1 MLTAVQAFFHSHRE
15 KLLAFANM
23 PIPTA
28 SGVKAL
34 YEKRIGKTA
43 QQESQGRRVINK
55 LEIERTSYNPV
66 DGHPFL
72 PGSSI
77 KGAIRTAL
85 LDGINDE
92 KPLNDRNERSQKLQ
106 ERLFGGTFHTDPMRL
121 VSIGD
126 ASWKGS
132 TDRPSREVKFAVNR
146 KRKRVIK
153 DGNLVPSQAEAS
165 NLYQL
170 LECIAP
176 HHYQSFNGSLTLL
189 NTESVTQ
196 AKHKLPKQDLH
207 WTIKEIAEAC
217 NAFYIGLFRQ
227 EINAMRE
234 LDYIKTNW
242 LEPLEKL
249 LDADLLKRLNAG
261 EAFLLRV
268 GRHSGGEALTLNGVR
283 NIMIKGQGRD
293 RTWEKQPKTWWFAS
307 DEIGNKTNLLPFGW
321 ILVEIEP
328 KSTDVQLQQWLENDC
343 TDLSNWMPQQLA
355 KQNQLK
361 QNAEFQQRIQQEKIA
376 AEQQHTEEL
385 RLKQEA
391 EQQRLADLSPIE
403 QEIESFLKPI
413 PAPEHDTRLLQELEK
428 GRWQDSEAKIVAKK
442 IKDLM
447 EQAGKWLPDFTGD
460 NKQKVK
466 LKERSQKVLKY
477 LRD

>member
-1 MLTAVQAFFHSHRE
+1 
-15 KLLAFANM
+15 
-23 PIPTA
+23 
-28 SGVKAL
+28 
-34 YEKRIGKTA
+34 
-43 QQESQGRRVINK
+43 
-55 LEIERTSYNPV
+55 
-66 DGHPFL
+66 
-72 PGSSI
+72 
-77 KGAIRTAL
+77 
-85 LDGINDE
+85 
-92 KPLNDRNERSQKLQ
+92 
-106 ERLFGGTFHTDPMRL
+106 
-121 VSIGD
+121 
-126 ASWKGS
+126 
-132 TDRPSREVKFAVNR
+132 
-146 KRKRVIK
+146 
-153 DGNLVPSQAEAS
+153 
-165 NLYQL
+165 
-170 LECIAP
+170 
-176 HHYQSFNGSLTLL
+176 
-189 NTESVTQ
+189 
-196 AKHKLPKQDLH
+196 
-207 WTIKEIAEAC
+207 
-217 NAFYIGLFRQ
+217 
-227 EINAMRE
+227 MRE